1 MKIGQS
7 QRQIQSTVITPQL
20 QQAIKMLTMTHM
32 EMSDLIAQELS
43 ENPLLEELEDISDER
58 SEESDNER
66 DEREEREDQVERDL
80 DEGNSPASS
89 ENVGTSD
96 ESPEAKTQ
104 DDFDWEGY
112 VNSFEDGAKARVESN
127 EGGGEDEEGGPLLEQ
142 VSHRP
147 MSLAEHLEWQLRMES
162 FDDNE
167 INFAILIIGNINRDG
182 FLEEEFDVLL
192 SQSNLDR
199 EQALKMLK
207 IVQNLDPVGCAT
219 KNSKES
225 LIVQARHLENRSNL
239 IERLIQDHL
248 EDINRKNYD
257 LLSKKFSCTLE
268 DLKNAEL
275 LISQLHPRPGRL
287 ISDEETHYIVPDIY
301 VKLMG
306 DEYVV
311 QINNDGIPPLKISQY
326 YRSILTKPGSDKSSK
341 DFIKEKLRSAL
352 WLLRSIEN
360 RSRTV
365 EKVATAIV
373 AYQQDFFRK
382 GVAFIRPMILK
393 DIAAEIGMHE
403 STVSRVTTNK
413 YMHTPLG
420 IFELKYF
427 FNSGVGSSQGGEG
440 ITGDNIKLKI
450 KSLLDSEDVRNP
462 LSDERIVTLLGG
474 QGITIARRTVA
485 KYRDE
490 LGFLSSSKRK
500 KA

>member
-1 MKIGQS
+1 MKLGQS
-7 QRQIQSTVITPQL
+7 QKQIQSTVITPQL
-20 QQAIKMLTMTHM
+20 QQAIKMLAMTHM

-43 ENPLLEELEDISDER
+43 ENPLLEEIENEASD
-58 SEESDNER
+58 SDNESES
-66 DEREEREDQVERDL
+66 DS
-80 DEGNSPASS
+80 EGDS
-89 ENVGTSD
+89 EIDNDSGELTDTATHDMEKEAKDSSD
-96 ESPEAKTQ
+96 E
-104 DDFDWEGY
+104 FDWEGY
-112 VNSFEDGAKARVESN
+112 VNSFEDGAKAKIESN
-127 EGGGEDEEGGPLLEQ
+127 DGGNDEEGLSVLDQ
-142 VSHRP
+142 VSHKT
-147 MSLAEHLEWQLRMES
+147 MGLAEHLEWQIRMEDLS
-162 FDDNE
+162 EEE
-167 INFAILIIGNINRDG
+167 INFALSVIGNLNRDG
-182 FLEEEFDVLL
+182 FLEEELETLITQSEISKEDAHKLL
-192 SQSNLDR
+192 KLIQH
-199 EQALKMLK
+199 
-207 IVQNLDPVGCAT
+207 LDPVGCAT

-225 LIVQARHLENRSNL
+225 LIVQARHLENQSMLLENIVR
-239 IERLIQDHL
+239 DHL
-248 EDINRKNYD
+248 EDLNRKNYD
-257 LLSKKFSCTLE
+257 YLCKKFQCSIE
-268 DLKNAEL
+268 DLKQTEM
-275 LISQLHPRPGRL
+275 LISELHPRPGRL

-306 DEYVV
+306 DEYAV

-326 YRSILTKPGSDKSSK
+326 YKSILTKSSSDKDSK

-382 GVAFIRPMILK
+382 GQNYMRPMILK

-427 FNSGVGSSQGGEG
+427 FNTGVGSKEG
-440 ITGDNIKLKI
+440 NEGATGDSIKLKI
-450 KSLLDSEDVRNP
+450 KTLIESEDVRNP

-474 QGITIARRTVA
+474 NGITIARRTVA

-500 KA
+500 KT